1 MAREYDYRRDDSRLY
16 VALRDNGHRFKI
28 IMNEKGAPV
37 IDDKEKDIE
46 LLHTEETHMC
56 FGYRERRFHCVVT
69 KRDRNSYTMLVN
81 GVEYTFSVESVSS
94 YLRKKILAKDAGAEQ
109 DLSIKAPMPGKITAV
124 YAELGDEVN
133 AGDAIFA
140 LEAMKM
146 QNEILSPIKG
156 KVLELNIKEGDV
168 VVKNDE
174 LVKIGVVE

>member
-1 MAREYDYRRDDSRLY
+1 MAREYDYRRDDSRLF

-28 IMNEKGAPV
+28 IMRDGKIPV
-37 IDDKEKDIE
+37 IDEKDEDIQ
-46 LLHTEETHMC
+46 LVRTEESHMC
-56 FGYRERRFHCVVT
+56 FEYRERRFHCVVT
-69 KRDRNSYTMLVN
+69 NRNKNSYTMLIN

-94 YLRKKILAKDAGAEQ
+94 YLRKKILAKDTGDESE
-109 DLSIKAPMPGKITAV
+109 LSIKAPMPGKITAV
-124 YAELGDEVN
+124 YVDPGDEVN
-133 AGDAIFA
+133 AGDPLFA

-156 KVLELNIKEGDV
+156 KILELNIKEEDV